1 MRVNAGFSRLL
12 RLDGIWV
19 RGVRFQ
25 TDRVVVSV
33 ALRRRRLRCPL
44 CAYSTPHR
52 HNRQQVESTWRHLD
66 LGVWRLELR
75 AQLRRLECPEHGVRV
90 ESVPFARHAS
100 GFTRDFE
107 QLVAWL
113 ATRTDKTTV
122 KRLVRVD
129 WDTVGR
135 IIARVCAD
143 ELDPDRLHNLFEIGI
158 DEVSW
163 RRQHRYL
170 TLVADHIRGQI
181 VWGTEGNDSAAAD
194 RFFTELGKSRAGA
207 IEVIS
212 LEMGPGYAKSAREH
226 APQAIIAID
235 PYHVVALANRALDDV
250 RRAYWNE
257 LRRVGDRDAARRFKD
272 ARWSLLKAPE
282 NLTDNQATTLRRLR
296 RAGHHGVA
304 RLHPQG
310 SPARDLRTRPDC
322 RRRDDPDRPVHQQG
336 GTEPT
341 GAIRAAR
348 ADDPS
353 PPRRDPP
360 SDPPRDQPRTH
371 RSPEQ
376 QGPPDHAPRLRIP
389 QRESRARARDAQ
401 LRTDRPPP
409 TARVTPRVTDSHLH
423 PCRESL
429 IYTIRPPV
437 SRQVGVPRAV
447 ARDDLDREY
456 ANNGAGFHRARGTR
470 RPHHRRIHNA
480 SSTARRSAAA
490 SAGELVARLHPAV
503 GAPARIADR
512 ARIVPETDASL
523 GSAPPGWPA
532 VPEIP
537 RTRRFAI
544 ATTRPATTP

>member
-25 TDRVVVSV
+25 TGRVVVSV

-44 CAYSTPHR
+44 CDFSTPHR

-75 AQLRRLECPEHGVRV
+75 TQLRRLECPEHGVRV

-122 KRLVRVD
+122 KRLVRID

-143 ELDPDRLHNLFEIGI
+143 ELDRNRLHNLFEIGI

-170 TLVADHIRGQI
+170 TLVADHIQGQI

-194 RFFTELGKSRAGA
+194 RFFKELGKSRAAA

-212 LEMGPGYAKSAREH
+212 LDMGPGYAKSAREH

-257 LRRVGDRDAARRFKD
+257 LRSVGDRNAARRFKD

-296 RAGHHGVA
+296 RAGGEVSRAYTLKEALRAIFAPGLTVEDVTVLIDRFISKAA
-304 RLHPQG
+304 RSRLEPFVKLGRTIRRHRDGILH
-310 SPARDLRTRPDC
+310 
-322 RRRDDPDRPVHQQG
+322 
-336 GTEPT
+336 
-341 GAIRAAR
+341 AIRLGINQGRTEALNNKVRLITRR
-348 ADDPS
+348 A
-353 PPRRDPP
+353 
-360 SDPPRDQPRTH
+360 
-371 RSPEQ
+371 
-376 QGPPDHAPRLRIP
+376 
-389 QRESRARARDAQ
+389 
-401 LRTDRPPP
+401 
-409 TARVTPRVTDSHLH
+409 
-423 PCRESL
+423 
-429 IYTIRPPV
+429 Y
-437 SRQVGVPRAV
+437 
-447 ARDDLDREY
+447 
-456 ANNGAGFHRARGTR
+456 GFHSAKAALALVMLTCGPITLTP
-470 RPHHRRIHNA
+470 PH
-480 SSTARRSAAA
+480 
-490 SAGELVARLHPAV
+490 ELHL
-503 GAPARIADR
+503 
-512 ARIVPETDASL
+512 
-523 GSAPPGWPA
+523 
-532 VPEIP
+532 
-537 RTRRFAI
+537 
-544 ATTRPATTP
+544 